1 MAVQTKTKKKNNPF
15 KSIKMELKKVSW
27 PNKKEVGQYTA
38 VVFAMCV
45 SVGAMIAVCD
55 VVFNYLFNLI
65 I

>member
-15 KSIKMELKKVSW
+15 KAIKMELKKVSW
-27 PNKKEVGQYTA
+27 PNRKEVGQYTA

>member
-1 MAVQTKTKKKNNPF
+1 MAVQTKTKKKNNPL
-15 KSIKMELKKVSW
+15 KAIKMELKKVSW
-27 PNKKEVGQYTA
+27 PNRKEVGQYTA